1 MTWNEY
7 IRSSSS
13 WIYDFKTFWTGQKI
27 LRRLTLEQKWQ
38 TVCQN
43 LTVFKWHGMSR
54 LGHPHHKYM
63 ILRHFGLVNFFKKP
77 GITTKIDW
85 NPRELIWNQPDLTW
99 NQPEFTWNQQ
109 ELTEIHQNWS
119 EIYQKWLGIKQNWN
133 EIDQNWHEINQNC
146 PKINQKLPKIN

>member
-1 MTWNEY
+1 MGTKY
-7 IRSSSS
+7 FKTPIF
-13 WIYDFKTFWTGQKI
+13 DFKTSIFKNGKPFAKI
-27 LRRLTLEQKWQ
+27 WHRL
-38 TVCQN
+38 
-43 LTVFKWHGMSR
+43 KWHGMST
-54 LGHPHHKYM
+54 LGHPHHEYM

-133 EIDQNWHEINQNC
+133 EIDQNWHEINQNW